1 VYIVKLLLKFLN
13 GKGAIKMA
21 EKKSS
26 CDCGCIPRKQKS
38 VKAAKSKK
46 KAKKSK

>member
-1 VYIVKLLLKFLN
+1 
-13 GKGAIKMA
+13 MA

-26 CDCGCIPRKQKS
+26 CDCGCIPLKKNS
-38 VKAAKSKK
+38 EKATKDKK